1 MTFLEKLLETSRRNS
16 SWLCV
21 GLDPDSGILPSCLEK
36 EANPPL
42 EFCRQIIGATKDL
55 VCAYKPNIAFFEILG
70 EAGWSTLR
78 EVIDS
83 VPKGIPVILDAKRG
97 DIGNT
102 ARMYAK
108 AYFEGLGVDAV
119 TVNPYMG
126 TDSIAP
132 FLDYQGKTS
141 FILCLTSNPSAAE
154 FQGREL
160 AERPLYYGVAEMANS
175 LNRGGNC
182 GLVVGA
188 TKPEQLQQLRQLCP
202 ELPFLIPGV
211 GAQGG
216 DLELTVKYGSDK
228 QGNLA
233 IVNISRAILYAS
245 SEADFAASARH
256 RAEFFRDQLNLARE
270 RKTSRSVQP

>member
-1 MTFLEKLLETSRRNS
+1 LTFLEKLLETSRRNS

-21 GLDPDSGILPSCLEK
+21 GLDPDSGSLPSCLGK

-42 EFCRQIIGATKDL
+42 EFCRRIIDATKDL
-55 VCAYKPNIAFFEILG
+55 VCAYKPNIAFFEVLG
-70 EAGWSTLR
+70 EAGWPTLR
-78 EVIDS
+78 EVIGS
-83 VPKGIPVILDAKRG
+83 IPKGIPVILDAKRG

-102 ARMYAK
+102 AKMYAR
-108 AYFEGLGVDAV
+108 AYFQGLGVDAV

-132 FLDYQGKTS
+132 FLEYEGKTS
-141 FILCLTSNPSAAE
+141 FILCLTSNPSATE
-154 FQGREL
+154 FQGGEL
-160 AERPLYYGVAEMANS
+160 EEKPLYHQVAEMANS

-188 TKPEQLQQLRQLCP
+188 TKPEQLHQLRQLCP

-216 DLELTVKYGSDK
+216 DLESTVQYGSDE

-233 IVNISRAILYAS
+233 IVNISRAILYAC

-256 RAEFFRDQLNLARE
+256 RAELFRGQINLARE
-270 RKTSRSVQP
+270 QKTSKSVQP

>member
-1 MTFLEKLLETSRRNS
+1 M
-16 SWLCV
+16 
-21 GLDPDSGILPSCLEK
+21 
-36 EANPPL
+36 
-42 EFCRQIIGATKDL
+42 EFCRQIIDATRDM
-55 VCAYKPNIAFFEILG
+55 VCAYKPNIAFFEVLG

-78 EVIDS
+78 EMIDS
-83 VPKGIPVILDAKRG
+83 IPEGIPVILDAKRG

-108 AYFEGLGVDAV
+108 AYFDGLGVDAV

-132 FLDYQGKTS
+132 FLEYQGKTA

-154 FQGREL
+154 FQEREL
-160 AERPLYYGVAEMANS
+160 VEKPLYYQVAEMANS

-188 TKPEQLQQLRQLCP
+188 TKPQKLRELRDLCP
-202 ELPFLIPGV
+202 DLPFLIPGV

-216 DLELTVKYGSDK
+216 DLELTVEYGSDN
-228 QGNLA
+228 QGNSA

-245 SEADFAASARH
+245 GEADFAASAKD

-270 RKTSRSVQP
+270 RKTSKSVQP